1 MFRWLLLPRWLVERH
16 ADRVSR
22 RQILC
27 LCLERGRVVCDRRFL
42 PGHGAVGARL
52 VHERLV
58 LRDGRFE
65 RCVGRVLSRLV
76 LSSFKLGSDRMPARP
91 CVCERVD
98 GGADRV
104 QRWLLLRLDWSVRV
118 DRFGC
123 VFDWLLLPVGLNGA
137 GGVPGGR
144 LSLRGGCVGARF
156 DRVRCRVRF
165 T

>member
-1 MFRWLLLPRWLVERH
+1 MFRWLFLPRWLVERH
-16 ADRVSR
+16 ANRVSR

-27 LCLERGRVVCDRRFL
+27 LCLERGRVVCGRRFL
-42 PGHGAVGARL
+42 PGNGAVGARL

-58 LRDGRFE
+58 LCDGRSQ

-76 LSSFKLGSDRMPARP
+76 LSSVVRGSDRVSARL

-123 VFDWLLLPVGLNGA
+123 VCRGHVLSVRLN
-137 GGVPGGR
+137 
-144 LSLRGGCVGARF
+144 C
-156 DRVRCRVRF
+156 
-165 T
+165 